1 MSDVLETGLAKK
13 NSRSRTHDIY
23 RGMRA
28 DILTGKLLPGQKLKI
43 SDLCKHFAAS
53 LGAVREG
60 LSRLVSEELVTSEA
74 QRGFRVAPISID
86 ELVDLTEMRVDIEG
100 KALRRSIQHGDLNW
114 ESRVVASYH
123 LFSKQPLLDDGSQ
136 SRMTDA
142 WSEARSD
149 FHQALVSACP
159 SPWLLRL
166 RDMLYDQA
174 ERYRRLCVAIAWHDR
189 DIASEQKAVMDA
201 ALGREAD
208 LAVAQY
214 EGLITRTTRA
224 IIDAETLLP

>member
-1 MSDVLETGLAKK
+1 
-13 NSRSRTHDIY
+13 
-23 RGMRA
+23 
-28 DILTGKLLPGQKLKI
+28 
-43 SDLCKHFAAS
+43 
-53 LGAVREG
+53 
-60 LSRLVSEELVTSEA
+60 
-74 QRGFRVAPISID
+74 
-86 ELVDLTEMRVDIEG
+86 
-100 KALRRSIQHGDLNW
+100 
-114 ESRVVASYH
+114 
-123 LFSKQPLLDDGSQ
+123 
-136 SRMTDA
+136 MTDA

-174 ERYRRLCVAIAWHDR
+174 ERYRRLCVAIAWHDH